1 MASQTIN
8 RSNPSICVPRV
19 FPNITWK
26 RVKAV
31 FEELGLGEVE
41 RVDMVNKTNDK
52 GEKFK
57 RVFVHFKHWNKN
69 DTAKAVK
76 AKLLSGDSVKVV
88 YDDPWFWKVFM
99 SNAPKP
105 QWEKRERKP
114 AAGNKKKRTKPRL
127 ATDEHPGAPTPAK
140 AASELAQL
148 KAMMAAQREEM
159 ERMRQQMAEMK
170 TSDGCASPAYYAP
183 DSPVY
188 TRDGASTPPTAS
200 TPTYGATAAPLLTPP
215 PIQRTM
221 TTSAGVDDDD
231 EQVTPQARE

>member
-1 MASQTIN
+1 MASQSVN

-57 RVFVHFKHWNKN
+57 RVFVHFKRWHKN
-69 DTAKAVK
+69 DTANAVK

-114 AAGNKKKRTKPRL
+114 TAGEKKRSKPRL
-127 ATDEHPGAPTPAK
+127 VDDEHPGAPTPAK
-140 AASELAQL
+140 AAAELDEL
-148 KAMMAAQREEM
+148 RAMMAAQREEM
-159 ERMRQQMAEMK
+159 ERMREEMAHM
-170 TSDGCASPAYYAP
+170 SGVASPAYSP
-183 DSPVY
+183 SSPVY
-188 TRDGASTPPTAS
+188 TRDGAQTPPRTPPTL
-200 TPTYGATAAPLLTPP
+200 AAPLLAPP
-215 PIQRTM
+215 KLRRQTATEVGI
-221 TTSAGVDDDD
+221 SDD
-231 EQVTPQARE
+231 ELAELKAAATPQAHE